1 MTKPVDASAVLPT
14 EVTKT
19 LSKLTE
25 AGDRGSPSAAAAA
38 AASSASASA
47 STNKVVVAVYP
58 FTAIEP
64 GDLTLDKGDD
74 YIVLDDS
81 QDHWWQ
87 VSYTVRYCNTIW
99 WSLRVCIKIIC
110 RIKPSKS
117 LN

>member
-25 AGDRGSPSAAAAA
+25 AGDRGSPSAA

-87 VSYTVRYCNTIW
+87 VSYTVRYCNTTIW

>member
-25 AGDRGSPSAAAAA
+25 AGDRGSPSAA

-99 WSLRVCIKIIC
+99 WSLKV
-110 RIKPSKS
+110 
-117 LN
+117 

>member
-38 AASSASASA
+38 TSASASA

-87 VSYTVRYCNTIW
+87 VSYTVRYCNTTIW

>member
-14 EVTKT
+14 EVSKT

-25 AGDRGSPSAAAAA
+25 GDRGSPSAAVAA
-38 AASSASASA
+38 ASASA

-74 YIVLDDS
+74 YVVLDDS

-87 VSYTVRYCNTIW
+87 VRM
-99 WSLRVCIKIIC
+99 
-110 RIKPSKS
+110 
-117 LN
+117 

>member
-14 EVTKT
+14 EVAKT
-19 LSKLTE
+19 LNKLTE
-25 AGDRGSPSAAAAA
+25 GDRGSPSAAAAA
-38 AASSASASA
+38 SASAASA
-47 STNKVVVAVYP
+47 STNKIVMAVYP

-87 VSYTVRYCNTIW
+87 V
-99 WSLRVCIKIIC
+99 K
-110 RIKPSKS
+110 
-117 LN
+117 